1 MAMSVN
7 SVSIVASQSV
17 YGLFSHKSLYEYDDH
32 NAKIH
37 PSPPPLAG
45 EEADSTTNQVI
56 AFSLSLPPGDNQS
69 LAAFFA
75 T

>member
-37 PSPPPLAG
+37 PSSPLAG

-56 AFSLSLPPGDNQS
+56 AFSLPLPPGDNQS